1 MTRSIHFQSTIMW
14 DTLSVANL
22 NRSRSNFFFSSSSS
36 SYYYFIKK
44 KLLLLLALAYL
55 LLKLL
60 ASAIIKIYS
69 SVCSREVLVCFL
81 KLLLLLYGNGIHI
94 DIQRW
99 LLLSK
104 ILLPS
109 R

>member
-44 KLLLLLALAYL
+44 KLLLLLAYL